1 MTPEPAVERLKRT
14 EVMAGILKVTLVRS
28 MIGRPEKHRR
38 VLRGMGLTRINK
50 TVELEDT
57 PAIRG
62 MIHKV
67 SHLVKAEEKKA

>member
-1 MTPEPAVERLKRT
+1 
-14 EVMAGILKVTLVRS
+14 MAGMLKVTLVRS

-62 MIHKV
+62 MIPKE
-67 SHLVKAEEKKA
+67 SHLVMAEEKKA

>member
-1 MTPEPAVERLKRT
+1 
-14 EVMAGILKVTLVRS
+14 MAGMLKVTLVRS
-28 MIGRPEKHRR
+28 MIGRPEKHRQ

-62 MIHKV
+62 MIKKIT
-67 SHLVKAEEKKA
+67 HLLNVEALP

>member
-1 MTPEPAVERLKRT
+1 
-14 EVMAGILKVTLVRS
+14 MAGKIRVTLVKS

-38 VLRGMGLTRINK
+38 VLRGMGLTKMHK

-62 MIHKV
+62 MVHKV
-67 SHLVKAEEKKA
+67 IHLVTAEEAGDETA